1 MPRHHTKSSAP
12 GGSQRQLRVGET
24 VRHAVADI
32 LSQGNVHDP
41 DLEGH
46 IITVPEVRMSPDLK
60 LATVYVMPLGG
71 RDTDVV
77 IAALERNKKFLRGEI
92 AHRVNLKFAPDIRF
106 RIDERFDEAERIE
119 KLLRTPAVQRDL
131 APDSDDELMIV
142 TTADSV
148 IDSENRRIARRLK
161 KIFLSTTRVDDARRG
176 NNDPRQDSR
185 QGKQP
190 RQNNQP
196 RRDKRDV
203 HGWVVLD
210 KPIGMTSTHAVAVLK
225 RLFQA
230 KRAGHAG
237 TLDPLASG
245 GLPIA
250 LGEATKT
257 VPFVMDGR
265 KRYRFTVTWGEE
277 RDTDDTEG
285 RATQT
290 SELRPTADAIRALLP
305 RFTGLIEQIPPQ
317 YSAIKIQGERA
328 YDLARDGETVELKP
342 RPVEIHELTL
352 VEQADNGHSVF
363 EAECGKGTYVRA
375 LARDIGRMLGCF
387 GHICALRRTLV
398 GPFTE
403 ADMIPLEQLEAL
415 CNRAASGEGSL
426 ADALLP
432 VETALDDIPALAVTR
447 ADAARLHRGQAVL
460 LRGRDAPN
468 SSGTVY
474 VTVAGR
480 LLALAEIGNG
490 ELIPKRVFNLTGL
503 TASPVDN
510 ESV

>member
-1 MPRHHTKSSAP
+1 MIRKNESMIGTDANGLIEPEIGDSPPLEKNISSIAN
-12 GGSQRQLRVGET
+12 
-24 VRHAVADI
+24 HAR
-32 LSQGNVHDP
+32 S
-41 DLEGH
+41 
-46 IITVPEVRMSPDLK
+46 
-60 LATVYVMPLGG
+60 
-71 RDTDVV
+71 
-77 IAALERNKKFLRGEI
+77 
-92 AHRVNLKFAPDIRF
+92 
-106 RIDERFDEAERIE
+106 
-119 KLLRTPAVQRDL
+119 
-131 APDSDDELMIV
+131 
-142 TTADSV
+142 
-148 IDSENRRIARRLK
+148 
-161 KIFLSTTRVDDARRG
+161 
-176 NNDPRQDSR
+176 
-185 QGKQP
+185 GKQP

-210 KPIGMTSTHAVAVLK
+210 KPIGMTSTHAVAVVK

-265 KRYRFTVTWGEE
+265 KRYQFTVAWGEE

-285 RATQT
+285 RVVKT
-290 SELRPTADAIRALLP
+290 SELRPSADSIRELLP
-305 RFTGLIEQIPPQ
+305 QFTGLIEQTPPQ
-317 YSAIKIQGERA
+317 YSAIKVQGERA
-328 YDLARDGETVELKP
+328 YDLARDGEIVELKP

-352 VEQADNGHSVF
+352 VEQPDSSHSVF

-375 LARDIGRMLGCF
+375 LARDIGRLLGCY

-398 GPFTE
+398 GPFGE
-403 ADMIPLEQLEAL
+403 PDMIPLEQLEAL
-415 CNRAASGEGSL
+415 CDRAASGEGSL

-503 TASPVDN
+503 TASPARNN